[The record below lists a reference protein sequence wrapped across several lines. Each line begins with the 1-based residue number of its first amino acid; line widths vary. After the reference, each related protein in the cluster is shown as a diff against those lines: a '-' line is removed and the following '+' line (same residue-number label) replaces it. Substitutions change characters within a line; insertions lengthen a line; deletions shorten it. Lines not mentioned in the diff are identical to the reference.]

1 MVEKGGMGVLLAIK
15 LLIGLQTIVL
25 LMELWVVVGC
35 GGGGGCS
42 KICRKQA
49 LKNFIV
55 YLTPSYYVNYKI
67 GCP

>member
-25 LMELWVVVGC
+25 LMELWVVVV
-35 GGGGGCS
+35 GGGCS